1 LADVTEPLSP
11 HLSEELDLERNIL
24 REVLAQAP
32 ASMIV
37 TWGEELRIRYVNE
50 RARPLLPE
58 DVDPIGFTVDELYP
72 QATDSIA
79 EVREAVLH
87 RGETLE
93 LHDVPIASDDPE
105 AWEGHRYFTFF
116 TVPVAGSDGEPAGV
130 LNVGYETTGD
140 VQARR
145 LLERQL
151 AHEHRIVTQLQVS
164 LMPETLPV
172 IPGLDLA
179 SGFRPAG
186 DGHEIGGD
194 FYDVFQVSDNSW
206 MVVMGDVCGKGAEA
220 AAITALAR
228 YTLRAAAIRDGAD
241 PCSLLARLNEALLRQ
256 REDLSFVSAVCMFVE
271 PLANGGA
278 ALQVCVAGHLPPLRI
293 GPDGEVTR
301 VSGGGGV
308 VLGVWG
314 QPDLEQE
321 HVELAVGERLVLYT
335 DGVLDADPARE
346 LTEERFAELLSAAC
360 EGAAADTVGHVEREV
375 VAGGPARA
383 RDDIA
388 LLVLRPDPSTGPDPA
403 RR

>member
-1 LADVTEPLSP
+1 VTEPLSP
-11 HLSEELDLERNIL
+11 HLSEELELERNIL
-24 REVLAQAP
+24 REVLTQAP
-32 ASMIV
+32 ASLIV
-37 TWGEELRIRYVNE
+37 TWGEELRFRYVND
-50 RARPLLPE
+50 RARRFLPQG
-58 DVDPIGFTVDELYP
+58 VDPIGFAVEELYP
-72 QATDSIA
+72 EAAESIA
-79 EVREAVLH
+79 EVRETVLH
-87 RGETLE
+87 RGETME
-93 LHDVPIASDDPE
+93 LHDVAVESSEPE

-116 TVPVAGSDGEPAGV
+116 TVPVAGADGEPAGV
-130 LNVGYETTGD
+130 LNVGYETTAD

-151 AHEHRIVTQLQVS
+151 ANEHRIVTQLQVS

-194 FYDVFQVSDNSW
+194 FYDVFQVKDDCW

-241 PCSLLARLNEALLRQ
+241 PCGVMARLNEALLRQ

-271 PLANGGA
+271 PLPQGGA

-293 GPDGEVTR
+293 GPDGQVTR
-301 VSGGGGV
+301 VAGGGGV

-321 HVELAVGERLVLYT
+321 QVELAVGERLVLYT

-346 LTEERFAELLSAAC
+346 LTEDGFAELLSAAC
-360 EGAAADTVGHVEREV
+360 EGVAADTVGHVEREV
-375 VAGGPARA
+375 VARGPRRA

-388 LLVLRPDPSTGPDPA
+388 LLVLRPDPATS

>member
-1 LADVTEPLSP
+1 VTEPLAP
-11 HLSEELDLERNIL
+11 HLSEELGLERNIL

-32 ASMIV
+32 ASLIV
-37 TWGEELRIRYVNE
+37 TWGEELRFRYVNE
-50 RARPLLPE
+50 RARQFLPD
-58 DVDPIGFTVDELYP
+58 DVDPIGFTVEELYP
-72 QATDSIA
+72 DAAESIA
-79 EVREAVLH
+79 EVRETVLH
-87 RGETLE
+87 RGETME
-93 LHDVPIASDDPE
+93 LHDMAVESTDPE
-105 AWEGHRYFTFF
+105 AWEGHRYYTFF
-116 TVPVAGSDGEPAGV
+116 TVPVAGSDGQPAGV

-172 IPGLDLA
+172 VPGLDLA

-194 FYDVFQVSDNSW
+194 FYDVFRISDECW

-228 YTLRAAAIRDGAD
+228 YTLRAAAIRDGAS

-271 PLANGGA
+271 PLPEGGA

-293 GPDGEVTR
+293 GPDGQVTR
-301 VSGGGGV
+301 VTGGGGV

-321 HVELAVGERLVLYT
+321 QLELAVGERLVLYT

-346 LTEERFAELLSAAC
+346 LTEDGFAELLSAAC
-360 EGAAADTVGHVEREV
+360 EGAAAETVGHVEREV
-375 VAGGPARA
+375 VARGPRRA

-388 LLVLRPDPSTGPDPA
+388 LLVLRPDPAVGPAPA

>member
-1 LADVTEPLSP
+1 
-11 HLSEELDLERNIL
+11 
-24 REVLAQAP
+24 
-32 ASMIV
+32 
-37 TWGEELRIRYVNE
+37 
-50 RARPLLPE
+50 
-58 DVDPIGFTVDELYP
+58 
-72 QATDSIA
+72 
-79 EVREAVLH
+79 
-87 RGETLE
+87 
-93 LHDVPIASDDPE
+93 
-105 AWEGHRYFTFF
+105 
-116 TVPVAGSDGEPAGV
+116 V

-151 AHEHRIVTQLQVS
+151 AHEHRIATQLQVS

-172 IPGLDLA
+172 VPGLDLA

-194 FYDVFQVSDNSW
+194 FYDVFQVSDESW

-256 REDLSFVSAVCMFVE
+256 REDLSFVSAVCMFVQ
-271 PLANGGA
+271 PLPQGGA

-293 GPDGEVTR
+293 GPDGQVTR
-301 VSGGGGV
+301 VTGGGGV

-321 HVELAVGERLVLYT
+321 QLELAVGERLVLYT
-335 DGVLDADPARE
+335 DGVLDADPAQE
-346 LTEERFAELLSAAC
+346 LTEDRFADLLSAAC
-360 EGAAADTVGHVEREV
+360 EGAAAETVGHVQREV

-388 LLVLRPDPSTGPDPA
+388 LLVLRPDPAVGPGPA

>member
-1 LADVTEPLSP
+1 VTEPLSP
-11 HLSEELDLERNIL
+11 HLSEELELERNIL
-24 REVLAQAP
+24 REVLTQAP
-32 ASMIV
+32 ASLIV
-37 TWGEELRIRYVNE
+37 TWGEELRFRYVNE
-50 RARPLLPE
+50 RARRFLPQ
-58 DVDPIGFTVDELYP
+58 DVDPIGSTVDELYP
-72 QATDSIA
+72 EAADSIA

-87 RGETLE
+87 RGETME
-93 LHDVPIASDDPE
+93 LHDMAIDSSEPE

-116 TVPVAGSDGEPAGV
+116 TVPVAGADGEPAGV
-130 LNVGYETTGD
+130 LNVGYETTRD

-172 IPGLDLA
+172 VPGLDLA

-186 DGHEIGGD
+186 EGHEIGGD
-194 FYDVFQVSDNSW
+194 FYDVFQVKDDCW

-241 PCSLLARLNEALLRQ
+241 PCGLMARLNEALLRQ

-271 PLANGGA
+271 PLPQGGA
-278 ALQVCVAGHLPPLRI
+278 SVQVCVAGHLPPLRI
-293 GPDGEVTR
+293 GPDGQVTR
-301 VSGGGGV
+301 VTGGAGV

-321 HVELAVGERLVLYT
+321 QVELAVGERLVLYT
-335 DGVLDADPARE
+335 DGILDADPARE
-346 LTEERFAELLSAAC
+346 LTEDGFAELLSAAC
-360 EGAAADTVGHVEREV
+360 EGVAADTVRHVEREV
-375 VAGGPARA
+375 VARGPRRA

-388 LLVLRPDPSTGPDPA
+388 LLVLRPDPATA